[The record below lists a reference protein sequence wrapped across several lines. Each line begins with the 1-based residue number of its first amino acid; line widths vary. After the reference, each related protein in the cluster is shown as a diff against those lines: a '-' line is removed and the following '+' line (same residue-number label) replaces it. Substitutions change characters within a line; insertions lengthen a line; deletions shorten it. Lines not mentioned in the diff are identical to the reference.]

1 METQSNLK
9 SHSLNADD
17 IESLSLE
24 EAVRIVLSL
33 PSSRMRLY
41 ATTHRALVCRLSRA
55 RLSGRLKQVVASSL
69 LCAAPSSEDLRETRK
84 LIGSWLPAGALVLEM
99 VTNKNSS
106 PSALESLPAADV
118 INAACLGFYK
128 LNASG
133 VLAID
138 IDDFFSDIAYAYG
151 SDVLRLLAA
160 PAYQRLWWTPSLTPG
175 NLTELCSSL
184 KALPDTCQG
193 QCRLAAVS
201 YVLQAGNGPL
211 NEKIL
216 YFHSVLGEDRSQ
228 LFSALVADLG
238 PVGALSAAEAF

>member
-1 METQSNLK
+1 MATQSNLK

-17 IESLSLE
+17 VESLSLE
-24 EAVRIVLSL
+24 EVVHIVLSL
-33 PSSRMRLY
+33 QS
-41 ATTHRALVCRLSRA
+41 SRA
-55 RLSGRLKQVVASSL
+55 RLYPNTHQALVLRLSLARLSSRLKQVLASSL
-69 LCAAPSSEDLRETRK
+69 LCSAPSSEDLRDTRR
-84 LIGSWLPAGALVLEM
+84 LVGNWLPTGALVLEL
-99 VTNKNSS
+99 VTNQNSS

-133 VLAID
+133 VLATEV
-138 IDDFFSDIAYAYG
+138 DDFFSDIAYAYG
-151 SDVLRLLAA
+151 SEVLRLLAA
-160 PAYQRLWWTPSLTPG
+160 PAHQRLWWTPSLIPG

-211 NEKIL
+211 DEKIL

-228 LFSALVADLG
+228 LFSALIADLG

>member
-1 METQSNLK
+1 MATQSNLK
-9 SHSLNADD
+9 NHSLNADD
-17 IESLSLE
+17 VEALSLE
-24 EAVRIVLSL
+24 EVVRLVLSL

-41 ATTHRALVCRLSRA
+41 ATTHRALAHRLSRA

-69 LCAAPSSEDLRETRK
+69 LCSAPSSEDLKETRR
-84 LIGSWLPAGALVLEM
+84 LVGSWLPTGALVLEM

-128 LNASG
+128 LNDSG
-133 VLAID
+133 ILATE
-138 IDDFFSDIAYAYG
+138 IDDFFADIAYAYG
-151 SDVLRLLAA
+151 SDALRLLAA

-184 KALPDTCQG
+184 KALPDKCQG

-201 YVLQAGNGPL
+201 YVLHAGNGPL
-211 NEKIL
+211 DEKIL
-216 YFHSVLGEDRSQ
+216 YFHSVLGEERSQ
-228 LFSALVADLG
+228 LFSALMSDLG
-238 PVGALSAAEAF
+238 PEGALSAAESF